1 MSDSGKV
8 PGKVPDS
15 GEMSDSGVRFLRH
28 FSQRLTR
35 DGGQGSLFP
44 QILARA
50 LFSATSVCT
59 YPGVPLH
66 VHPVYTRPGCPWPV
80 LPVLTC
86 VRCYFRSS
94 SGRIRWFPI
103 PLFRAPPDARHLS
116 VRRSTWPNNLCVPG
130 KTRKA
135 CQNWEI
141 PLPEKS
147 ELLEIKSLFG
157 PRRRHLTEPGRECWW
172 DRNLTFLVRNHFSSE
187 NVFQATGTLFSWLN
201 AG

>member
-1 MSDSGKV
+1 MLKLLKTLSSTFLLKTLFSVFSAQEHRFLGHFSQIPGEMSDSGKV

-116 VRRSTWPNNLCVPG
+116 VRRST
-130 KTRKA
+130 
-135 CQNWEI
+135 
-141 PLPEKS
+141 
-147 ELLEIKSLFG
+147 
-157 PRRRHLTEPGRECWW
+157 
-172 DRNLTFLVRNHFSSE
+172 
-187 NVFQATGTLFSWLN
+187 
-201 AG
+201 